1 MSFSAQSIQS
11 IHVVVKQDVEVER
24 QTGRQAASRH
34 REMERDQCR
43 LASCIARG
51 DKFSMLE
58 TVSF

>member
-1 MSFSAQSIQS
+1 MSFSAQS
-11 IHVVVKQDVEVER
+11 IHVVVKQEVEVER

-34 REMERDQCR
+34 REMERDQGK

-51 DKFSMLE
+51 DKFSILE